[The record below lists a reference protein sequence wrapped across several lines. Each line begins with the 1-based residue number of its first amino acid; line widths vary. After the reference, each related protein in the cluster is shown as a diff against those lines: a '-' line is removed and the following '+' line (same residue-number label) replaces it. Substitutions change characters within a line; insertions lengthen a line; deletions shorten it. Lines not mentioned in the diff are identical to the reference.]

1 MQDITHN
8 TQYYLEIENSSLAS
22 IEGTTATGHVHGRT
36 SVILKDRNVAENIQ
50 NAAADIPTIRA
61 TLTVSRA
68 DKLTVNLL
76 PHYNWVTIEGERHT
90 IGIDFYTND
99 NQLITLGS
107 AYSVATEYDENIF
120 YKITATKNGT
130 RVYGETLKSG
140 TSSVIATYDRL
151 KASGELQVYKKI
163 DLRPARVVLPYDP
176 NHPKRQKIQYTA
188 TGGDGSFVW
197 STLNAQLISISQ
209 NGLAET
215 KTLTDTNFENGKHG
229 FEFAQVKV
237 ALQRNTK
244 ISKMA
249 DILFLPPTKLE
260 IVRYNFE
267 TALKDYVFVH
277 VALYAEHKGQLEPF
291 TSCDNLHFEYEFAD
305 EIFYVDSNAKL
316 PAGERIHESACHIV
330 ALRATSL
337 GTSHFKISY
346 TILDRL
352 LHDEVSLVV
361 FDKLDI
367 LNPLSNEIVLPIGSS
382 RNVIY
387 HNGPQKV
394 FNIDAELA
402 ENIDYNHTI
411 ATITPL
417 VNSEYAADKHVFN
430 ILCRKI
436 GSTLFTYDIYNKL
449 VATNHLPYVSK
460 FVTNVHC
467 VKPRF
472 INLYTTAKLRDSC
485 PLKVKNSLMHVKQND
500 NHLEIGIEVL
510 DAQNRKLM
518 NISSLQLSWK
528 FGRSES
534 GNYDEATE
542 YRQEHDDDS
551 VAGVIVPRRDYLT
564 LTVPEIQNSFKI
576 KASVDKYNEPVLYA
590 QSISS
595 KSAEFGIHDQQQH
608 KTAIENELTFLTVN
622 STLLPYDSLSVFLA
636 SKHREHVR
644 IVQGS
649 GFYEI
654 RISEPDIVRVT
665 YDSDA
670 REIIIEPLQI
680 GQTQVD
686 LIDRCLETDPSH
698 LFVSVVSIGRIE
710 IKTPDRVERTKTVE
724 AIVRLYDSLDTL
736 LVLDQQNLDIYELRD
751 TVFNPTRL
759 NIALADEQTNL
770 NVGEIRYIITGLE
783 LGETK
788 IAFESGQGDKFV
800 SSAAVPIQVSEHTH
814 THTCG
819 HTHTPTHRK
828 NSTIYFRSVH
838 EQYDD
843 IIRQKFDIFT
853 ALKQATHSF
862 VGSSSRRPLAVART
876 AS

>member
-1 MQDITHN
+1 M
-8 TQYYLEIENSSLAS
+8 ENSALAT
-22 IEGTTATGHVHGRT
+22 IKGTTVTGHVLGRT
-36 SVILKDRNVAENIQ
+36 SVVLRDRNVAESIQ
-50 NAAADIPTIRA
+50 NAVAEIPTIRA
-61 TLTVSRA
+61 QLTVSRA

-90 IGIDFYTND
+90 IGIDLYTHD

-107 AYSVATEYDENIF
+107 AYSVDAEYDENIF
-120 YKITATKNGT
+120 YRISATDNGT
-130 RVYGETLKSG
+130 RIYGETLASG
-140 TSSVIATYDRL
+140 SSPVLATYDRL

-176 NHPKRQKIQYTA
+176 VHPKRQKIQYTA

-209 NGLAET
+209 SGLAET
-215 KTLTDTNFENGKHG
+215 KALTDSNYENGKHG

-237 ALQRNTK
+237 ALQRNIK
-244 ISKMA
+244 ISKTA
-249 DILFLPPTKLE
+249 DVLFLPPTKLE

-291 TSCDNLHFEYEFAD
+291 TSCDNLHFEYDFAD
-305 EIFYVDSNAKL
+305 EIFYVDANAEL
-316 PAGERIHESACHIV
+316 PAGERIHPSACHIV

-346 TILDRL
+346 TFLDRVL
-352 LHDEVSLVV
+352 GDEVNLVV

-394 FNIDAELA
+394 FSLDAEIT
-402 ENIDYNHTI
+402 ENIDYNRTI
-411 ATITPL
+411 AKITPL
-417 VNSEYAADKHVFN
+417 LSSEYGADKHIFN
-430 ILCRKI
+430 VLCLKI
-436 GSTLFTYDIYNKL
+436 GSTTFTYDIYNKL
-449 VATNHLPYVSK
+449 IASNHLPYVSK

-472 INLYTTAKLRDSC
+472 INLYTTAKLRESC
-485 PLKVKNSLMHVKQND
+485 PLKVKNSLMHVQQND
-500 NHLEIGIEVL
+500 NRLEIGIEVL
-510 DAQNRKLM
+510 DSQNRKLM
-518 NISSLQLSWK
+518 NITSLRLSWK
-528 FGRSES
+528 FGRSDT
-534 GNYDEATE
+534 GNYDEDVE
-542 YRQEHDDDS
+542 HRQEHDDDI
-551 VAGVIVPRRDYLT
+551 VAGVVVPLRDYLI

-576 KASVDKYNEPVLYA
+576 KAAVDNYNEQVLYA

-595 KSAEFGIHDQQQH
+595 KSAEFGINDQQQH
-608 KTAIENELTFLTVN
+608 KSVIENEITFLTVN
-622 STLLPYDSLSVFLA
+622 STLLPYDNLSVYLA
-636 SKHREHVR
+636 PKHREHVR

-649 GFYEI
+649 GFYDI
-654 RISEPDIVRVT
+654 RVSEPNIVRVT

-680 GQTQVD
+680 GQTQID
-686 LIDRCLETDPSH
+686 LVDRCLQTDPSH

-710 IKTPDRVERTKTVE
+710 VIAPDRVERTKTVE

-736 LVLDQQNLDIYELRD
+736 LALDQRNLDIYELRD
-751 TVFNPTRL
+751 TVYNPNRL
-759 NIALADEQTNL
+759 NIALAEEQNNL

-783 LGETK
+783 LGDTK

-800 SSAAVPIQVSEHTH
+800 SSAAVPIQVS
-814 THTCG
+814 
-819 HTHTPTHRK
+819 K
-828 NSTIYFRSVH
+828 IFRF
-838 EQYDD
+838 
-843 IIRQKFDIFT
+843 IFDQCMVNMRINISKI
-853 ALKQATHSF
+853 LMLL
-862 VGSSSRRPLAVART
+862 PP
-876 AS
+876 